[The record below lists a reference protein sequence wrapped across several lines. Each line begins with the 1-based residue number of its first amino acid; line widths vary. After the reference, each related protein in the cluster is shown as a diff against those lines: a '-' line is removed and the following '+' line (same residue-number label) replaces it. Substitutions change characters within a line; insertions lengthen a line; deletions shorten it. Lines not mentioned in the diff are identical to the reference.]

1 MSHLLPLHQTLQR
14 LSVSWLPVKSN
25 AAVYSTCQALDIKL
39 DQSSFGYLFTP
50 LAWVR
55 AGIIDI
61 RGNYVV
67 DNDPYTLSTRLS
79 LYQSQGNKCSERSC
93 KGDNTDKLSVQ
104 RIPTVCRVSVK
115 VFVQS
120 DSTGKTRGKI
130 YMSPLILLLC
140 GKASVLCNM
149 TMPLWTR
156 KKMFFSEFGAER
168 DAQKWSGSGLESR
181 TLQPGKWVKSW
192 DIDVVTNI
200 QRIFAGVPQMW
211 LSNTCGNNMKQRQ
224 DTWHLNNKLYL
235 PQMTSVRWI
244 NTKNKSFLHYNLLN
258 KSFLQ
263 LHISSLFT
271 PVMGRYGS
279 LDISVRLLCG
289 SCYSTLIIP
298 MICSKLF
305 NNHTGCVAF
314 VCTYCCPCGQRVRC
328 DFIHTAK

>member
-1 MSHLLPLHQTLQR
+1 MIHIHSVPDWVCISHREINAVREVVKVTIQTSYQCKEFLR
-14 LSVSWLPVKSN
+14 SVESVW
-25 AAVYSTCQALDIKL
+25 
-39 DQSSFGYLFTP
+39 
-50 LAWVR
+50 
-55 AGIIDI
+55 
-61 RGNYVV
+61 
-67 DNDPYTLSTRLS
+67 
-79 LYQSQGNKCSERSC
+79 KCSCNQTAQER
-93 KGDNTDKLSVQ
+93 Q
-104 RIPTVCRVSVK
+104 E
-115 VFVQS
+115 
-120 DSTGKTRGKI
+120 GKYIWAPWFYFKATTC
-130 YMSPLILLLC
+130 YVILNFQLC

-149 TMPLWTR
+149 TMPLWTW

-181 TLQPGKWVKSW
+181 ALQPGKWVKSW

-224 DTWHLNNKLYL
+224 DTWHFNNKLYL

-258 KSFLQ
+258 QSFLQ